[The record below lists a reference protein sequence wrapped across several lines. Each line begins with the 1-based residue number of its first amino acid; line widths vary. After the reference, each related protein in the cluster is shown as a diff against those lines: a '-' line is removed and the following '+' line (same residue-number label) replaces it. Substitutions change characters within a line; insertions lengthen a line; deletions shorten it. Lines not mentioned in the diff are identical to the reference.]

1 MSSSFSRLVLDFII
15 FAIIHYFIIFP
26 LITKLLGYITGEHKT
41 TFQPSVSVLDTL
53 KTLINDEQKVEQ
65 IPSPTAA
72 FTIHTIPEEAECEK
86 CGILLEEE
94 ACVTRISCNCTWC
107 AECVEECFAHV
118 DYDLDAP
125 LTGLSK
131 HCEAARNLT
140 IREMWPFVA
149 ELASDKTRRFI
160 YTMAEIDL
168 TKNDWM
174 LDGDD
179 EVDEA

>member
-1 MSSSFSRLVLDFII
+1 MSSSFSQLVLDFII
-15 FAIIHYFIIFP
+15 FAIIHYFVTVP
-26 LITKLLGYITGEHKT
+26 LMTKLLGLITGEHKPS
-41 TFQPSVSVLDTL
+41 QPSASVFETL
-53 KTLINDEQKVEQ
+53 KTFINNEQQVEQ
-65 IPSPTAA
+65 QPSPTAP
-72 FTIHTIPEEAECEK
+72 FTIHAIPEEAECER
-86 CGILLEEE
+86 CGIFLEQEE
-94 ACVTRISCNCTWC
+94 ACVTRISCHCTWC

-140 IREMWPFVA
+140 IREIWPFVA
-149 ELASDKTRRFI
+149 ELASDKTRRYI

-174 LDGDD
+174 LDGD
-179 EVDEA
+179 EELEE

>member
-1 MSSSFSRLVLDFII
+1 M
-15 FAIIHYFIIFP
+15 
-26 LITKLLGYITGEHKT
+26 
-41 TFQPSVSVLDTL
+41 
-53 KTLINDEQKVEQ
+53 
-65 IPSPTAA
+65 
-72 FTIHTIPEEAECEK
+72 
-86 CGILLEEE
+86 
-94 ACVTRISCNCTWC
+94 
-107 AECVEECFAHV
+107 EECFAHV

-131 HCEAARNLT
+131 HCEAARNIT
-140 IREMWPFVA
+140 IREIWPSVA

-179 EVDEA
+179 EIDEV

>member
-1 MSSSFSRLVLDFII
+1 MSSSFSQLVLDFII

-26 LITKLLGYITGEHKT
+26 LITKLLGFITGEPEPS
-41 TFQPSVSVLDTL
+41 QPSASVVDTL
-53 KTLINDEQKVEQ
+53 KTFINEQKVEQ
-65 IPSPTAA
+65 RPSPAAA

-86 CGILLEEE
+86 CGIFLEQE
-94 ACVTRISCNCTWC
+94 ACVTRISCCCTWC

-131 HCEAARNLT
+131 HCEAARKLT
-140 IREMWPFVA
+140 IREMWPFVE

-179 EVDEA
+179 EIDKV